1 MSIIGEIVMKDYII
15 FTDSACDI
23 KPEILDE
30 WGVKYC
36 SLTLRFTGEDKEYLN
51 DEIDVKEF
59 YDKMRAGGV
68 AKTAAINSEVFAEKF
83 EEIIKEGKDI
93 LYLGFSSGLSTTY
106 NSARLAAKQ
115 LSDSYPESKIIT
127 VDTLAASAG
136 QGLLVRLVVNKKNE
150 GATIDEAADYAIS
163 TVSKICHWFTV
174 DDLVYLKRGGRI
186 SSAAAF
192 FGNVI
197 GIKPVLH
204 VDNAGH
210 LVNVMKVRGR
220 KSAIATMAEKFGEF
234 ADDKENGLI
243 YISHADCIKDA
254 NELCEICKEK
264 YGTSVDIITDV
275 GPVIGAH
282 SGPGTLALFFVG
294 KER

>member
-1 MSIIGEIVMKDYII
+1 MREYII

-23 KPEILDE
+23 KPEILKE
-30 WGVKYC
+30 WGVEHC
-36 SLTLRFTGEDKEYLN
+36 SLTLRFDGEDAEYLN
-51 DEIDVKEF
+51 DEIDVKGF

-68 AKTAAINSEVFAEKF
+68 AKTAAINSETFALAFEK
-83 EEIIKEGKDI
+83 IIKEGKDI

-115 LSDSYPESKIIT
+115 LLESYPDSKIVT

-163 TVSKICHWFTV
+163 TVHKICHWFSV

-192 FGNVI
+192 FGNMI

-204 VDNAGH
+204 VDNEGH

-220 KSAIATMAEKFGEF
+220 KSAIAAMADKYSEL
-234 ADDKENGLI
+234 ADDKEGGLI
-243 YISHADCIKDA
+243 YISHADCIKDV
-254 NELCEICKEK
+254 NELAEIFKAK
-264 YGTSVDIITDV
+264 HGASVDIITDV

>member
-1 MSIIGEIVMKDYII
+1 MRDYII

-23 KPEILDE
+23 KPEILAE

-59 YDKMRAGGV
+59 YDKMRVGGV

-83 EEIIKEGKDI
+83 EEILKEGKDI

-115 LSDSYPESKIIT
+115 LSYSYPEAKIIT

-150 GATIDEAADYAIS
+150 GASIDEAADYA
-163 TVSKICHWFTV
+163 VSIVPKICHWFTV

-204 VDNAGH
+204 VDNEGH
-210 LVNVMKVRGR
+210 LVNVLKVRGR
-220 KSAIATMAEKFGEF
+220 KSAVATMAEKFSEF
-234 ADDKENGLI
+234 ADDKEGGLI

-254 NELCEICKEK
+254 NELCEIFKTK
-264 YGTSVDIITDV
+264 YGASVDIITDV